1 MVQLDYFYGAE
12 ADNFTFFRIPKRLF
26 TDDRFADVSD
36 SAKLLY
42 GLMLDRLQLSIR
54 NGWFDEQH
62 RAYIRYSVAQI
73 MKDMRCGNQKACKLL
88 KELDKKNG
96 IGLIESK
103 RLGLGQANVYYV
115 LNFASGG
122 DDGDKNGA
130 NNPSGDSGT
139 SGQFD
144 HSRPFTETKQPL
156 QNGANA
162 PETLAAPQ
170 KCENHISGS
179 VKTTSQEMCKSH
191 DSKRENH
198 TTGSVKITSAEVW
211 DSHANK
217 TDLNDTDSSDTD
229 SSSFSVVPMMEEAH
243 PRMEHDYEEAKQ
255 AQVLLA
261 ERARYDAY
269 LRKQLDYD
277 NTMKRLEF
285 NEKEEFDGY
294 FDLILGVLCSQ
305 RKLIRIEGDMIPIA
319 LVKSEFMKL
328 TADDVLDVMERVG
341 NWSDAEIGN
350 IDGYVITALY
360 RNRRTTTSRIRQ
372 KVTYDLYGEG
382 RNAQNDNK
390 SDTSGNDDQYMAFI
404 KQHNLQTGGGG

>member
-1 MVQLDYFYGAE
+1 MSNRVQLDYFYGAE
-12 ADNFTFFRIPKRLF
+12 ADNFTFFRIPKKLF
-26 TDDRFADVSD
+26 KDKRFKGKLSD
-36 SAKLLY
+36 GAKILY

-54 NGWFDEQH
+54 NGWFDDQH
-62 RAYIRYSVAQI
+62 RAYIRYSIEQI
-73 MKDMRCGNQKACKLL
+73 MDDMDCGNQKACKLL

-122 DDGDKNGA
+122 DDDDENGG
-130 NNPSGDSGT
+130 NRPSGGDGT

-144 HSRPFTETKQPL
+144 HSRPFAKAKQPL
-156 QNGANA
+156 QNGANV

-191 DSKRENH
+191 DSKCENH
-198 TTGSVKITSAEVW
+198 TYGSVKVTSAEVW

-229 SSSFSVVPMMEEAH
+229 SSSFRVVPMREEAH
-243 PRMEHDYEEAKQ
+243 PQGEKDDEE
-255 AQVLLA
+255 A
-261 ERARYDAY
+261 ERAKKLMEERRAYEAY

-277 NTMKRLEF
+277 NMMQRLQL
-285 NEKEEFDGY
+285 NEKDEFDGY
-294 FDLILGVLCSQ
+294 FNLILGVLCSQ
-305 RKLIRIEGDMIPIA
+305 KKLIRIEGEMIPID

-328 TADDVLDVMERVG
+328 TGEDVLDVMERIA
-341 NWSDAEIGN
+341 NKKDEEIGN
-350 IDGYVITALY
+350 IDGYVITSLY
-360 RNRRTTTSRIRQ
+360 RNRQTIHSRIRQ
-372 KVTYDLYGEG
+372 KVNYDLYGGGLHEKT
-382 RNAQNDNK
+382 DNK
-390 SDTSGNDDQYMAFI
+390 SDIAGNDDQYMAFI
-404 KQHNLQTGGGG
+404 KQQGL